1 MALLPENNWEKHLKD
16 LPSYKE
22 YIKLDNEDIKGYSDN
37 YCEKD
42 LGSTNAEDKAL
53 CNKVSKH
60 LKRLSGISNND
71 DRKHGCY
78 YFQYWLYD
86 QISKKYSADNKINN
100 KQVSDKLFDL
110 VATTILKSP
119 NLEPCRCYESGTPSV
134 WKEEKD
140 LHDYFKNYEDIN
152 CTNSDKTTCKKYV
165 SYVTYIDKLFQNK
178 EFICCDYEDVEP
190 VCERYIKCE
199 DDTRPE
205 ELLPKLQKE
214 LKALEAKP
222 AEAPKVDVGV
232 VGPGERAGSGVVG
245 NGKAGQGAAET
256 GSIGNKGAETGDTGN
271 RVAGPGDKGSKE
283 TRPGD
288 LGSKAP
294 GTADAGGKA
303 PGTTDLVSKA
313 EGPGDPGS
321 KAAGPEVQ
329 GSKEAGPEVL
339 GSQVA
344 GNKAEGSAGTG
355 SEQKGP
361 EGTEGDV
368 AKPAPVKPAP
378 AKPVAAKPVT
388 TVLGGTE
395 SGEGTPEALKP
406 AAETPVPAKP
416 VAAKPA
422 LAETTQL
429 PPAPPPPPEPK
440 ETVDEPGIPKVA
452 VDEEEPEETA
462 AEGELA
468 EEEAPEPLDGVTSVT
483 LEDAATFSPPSI
495 EGSGEA
501 VHAAP
506 YYTPDRAGDMVPLTN
521 SEATSTLGTTH
532 EELDSNF
539 FRNVIMAIAVL
550 GTIFFLFYYNRSSR
564 LEPNSRKKKKK
575 KGKIFEHNYYE
586 EYEKELEM
594 YGSEETFL
602 DSETDRLY
610 LNYHPDQDS
619 YY

>member
-1 MALLPENNWEKHLKD
+1 
-16 LPSYKE
+16 
-22 YIKLDNEDIKGYSDN
+22 LDAVDIKDYSDGF
-37 YCEKD
+37 CEKD
-42 LGSTNAEDKAL
+42 LGSPKKEDIEL

-60 LKRLSGISNND
+60 LERLSGISD
-71 DRKHGCY
+71 DKIKHGCF
-78 YFQYWLYD
+78 YFQYWFYD
-86 QISKKYSADNKINN
+86 QVRKKYSAGNQFNN
-100 KQVSDKLFDL
+100 KAVSDKFFDL
-110 VATTILKSP
+110 VQLKIDKSS
-119 NLEPCRCYESGTPSV
+119 NLKPCKCYVSGTPEG

-140 LHDYFKNYEDIN
+140 LHDYFENYKDIN
-152 CTNSDKTTCKKYV
+152 CTNSDKTTCETYV
-165 SYVTYIDKLFQNK
+165 RYVTYINNLFQNK
-178 EFICCDYEDVEP
+178 EYNCCDDEDV
-190 VCERYIKCE
+190 
-199 DDTRPE
+199 
-205 ELLPKLQKE
+205 LLPKLQKE

-288 LGSKAP
+288 L
-294 GTADAGGKA
+294 GGKA

-406 AAETPVPAKP
+406 AAAKPAHVKPAPAKP

-440 ETVDEPGIPKVA
+440 ETVDEPGVPKETVDEPGVPKVA

-550 GTIFFLFYYNRSSR
+550 GTIFFLFYYNRV
-564 LEPNSRKKKKK
+564 
-575 KGKIFEHNYYE
+575 
-586 EYEKELEM
+586 
-594 YGSEETFL
+594 
-602 DSETDRLY
+602 
-610 LNYHPDQDS
+610 
-619 YY
+619 

>member
-71 DRKHGCY
+71 DRKHGCF
-78 YFQYWLYD
+78 YFQHWFLD
-86 QISKKYSADNKINN
+86 QIRKKYSADNKINN
-100 KQVSDKLFDL
+100 KPVSEKLFDL
-110 VATTILKSP
+110 VATNIAKYS
-119 NLEPCRCYESGTPSV
+119 NMESCRCYNSGTPEE
-134 WKEEKD
+134 WKGEKD

-152 CTNSDKTTCKKYV
+152 CTNSNKSTCEKYV
-165 SYVTYIDKLFQNK
+165 RYVTYIDKIFKNK
-178 EFICCDYEDVEP
+178 EDTCCYDDELFLD
-190 VCERYIKCE
+190 VCEPYMKCE
-199 DDTRPE
+199 YETRPE
-205 ELLPKLQKE
+205 DLLPKLKE
-214 LKALEAKP
+214 QLKALEAKI
-222 AEAPKVDVGV
+222 AEVPKGDVRV
-232 VGPGERAGSGVVG
+232 VAPGERAGSGVVG
-245 NGKAGQGAAET
+245 NGKAGP
-256 GSIGNKGAETGDTGN
+256 GDTG
-271 RVAGPGDKGSKE
+271 SKE
-283 TRPGD
+283 ARTGDAGGEAPGNGD

-294 GTADAGGKA
+294 GTADPRSKA
-303 PGTTDLVSKA
+303 PGA
-313 EGPGDPGS
+313 
-321 KAAGPEVQ
+321 EVQ
-329 GSKEAGPEVL
+329 GSQVAGPGVL

-344 GNKAEGSAGTG
+344 GSKAEG

-361 EGTEGDV
+361 GNTGGDV
-368 AKPAPVKPAP
+368 AKPAEAKPAPVKPAP
-378 AKPVAAKPVT
+378 AKPVAAKPVA

-395 SGEGTPEALKP
+395 SGEGTQEALKP
-406 AAETPVPAKP
+406 AAAKPAPVKPAPAKP

-422 LAETTQL
+422 PPEPTQL

-440 ETVDEPGIPKVA
+440 ETVDEPGVPDVT

-462 AEGELA
+462 TEDELV
-468 EEEAPEPLDGVTSVT
+468 EEEAPKPLDGETSVT
-483 LEDAATFSPPSI
+483 LEDAATFSSPSI
-495 EGSGEA
+495 EGSGET

>member
-1 MALLPENNWEKHLKD
+1 MALLPENNW
-16 LPSYKE
+16 E

-71 DRKHGCY
+71 DRKHGCF
-78 YFQYWLYD
+78 YFQHWFLD
-86 QISKKYSADNKINN
+86 QIRKKYSADNKINN
-100 KQVSDKLFDL
+100 KPVSEKLFDL
-110 VATTILKSP
+110 VATNIAKYS
-119 NLEPCRCYESGTPSV
+119 NMESCRCYNSGTPEE
-134 WKEEKD
+134 WKGEKD

-152 CTNSDKTTCKKYV
+152 CTNSNKSTCEKYV

-199 DDTRPE
+199 
-205 ELLPKLQKE
+205 
-214 LKALEAKP
+214 
-222 AEAPKVDVGV
+222 
-232 VGPGERAGSGVVG
+232 G

-288 LGSKAP
+288 LGSKAPGTADAGGKAP

-422 LAETTQL
+422 
-429 PPAPPPPPEPK
+429 
-440 ETVDEPGIPKVA
+440 
-452 VDEEEPEETA
+452 
-462 AEGELA
+462 
-468 EEEAPEPLDGVTSVT
+468 
-483 LEDAATFSPPSI
+483 
-495 EGSGEA
+495 
-501 VHAAP
+501 
-506 YYTPDRAGDMVPLTN
+506 
-521 SEATSTLGTTH
+521 
-532 EELDSNF
+532 
-539 FRNVIMAIAVL
+539 
-550 GTIFFLFYYNRSSR
+550 
-564 LEPNSRKKKKK
+564 
-575 KGKIFEHNYYE
+575 
-586 EYEKELEM
+586 
-594 YGSEETFL
+594 
-602 DSETDRLY
+602 
-610 LNYHPDQDS
+610 
-619 YY
+619 